1 MLHSFRVAIAEAR
14 RHGDLYFAALVDR
27 QSISEAFGEA
37 SSLWQGWIYTPAVT
51 VWVFL
56 SQCLSPDHSCRD
68 AVARLSAWRTA
79 KVGSPVRPTP
89 APTARRGRV
98 AGGRLSRAGPPQRPR
113 TRSPKHRENGCGMGA
128 PYALSMARR

>member
-1 MLHSFRVAIAEAR
+1 MLHSFRAAIAEAR

-27 QSISEAFGEA
+27 QSINEAFGEA

-56 SQCLSPDHSCRD
+56 SQCLSADHSCRE

-79 KVGSPVRPTP
+79 QGLKRCSAETGAYCMERDALSEEACRELVR
-89 APTARRGRV
+89 RSGRGRNK
-98 AGGRLSRAGPPQRPR
+98 GS
-113 TRSPKHRENGCGMGA
+113 
-128 PYALSMARR
+128 